1 MGLDNGIKVRFYGK
15 EPTLPEGVILPF
27 PFGDY
32 YHFAYWRKFWGFRNE
47 VTDLLGSESD
57 EAETE
62 LTKTQLEGIIDTLK
76 PFTNRS
82 YFNKYHESIWDYDEY
97 LPTIEQT
104 LTNLNFLLSIWE
116 TCVGMSVF
124 WYDSY

>member
-1 MGLDNGIKVRFYGK
+1 MGLDNGIVVQFYG
-15 EPTLPEGVILPF
+15 EIPVFPEKVILPF
-27 PFGDY
+27 SLDSP

-62 LTKTQLEGIIDTLK
+62 LTRGQLEGIIDILNAYS
-76 PFTNRS
+76 NRT
-82 YFNKYHESIWDYDEY
+82 YFNSYHESIWDFDEY
-97 LPTIEQT
+97 LPTIMQT